1 MYVYM
6 QSPKGMQLRRVVR
19 GEFRKHRAETDP
31 VRVEA
36 LKSNAVRALANYL
49 MLEAASKDPRLQDR
63 VTAFASSAAQSMASS
78 AAHQSPPPPTHAN
91 K

>member
-1 MYVYM
+1 MFSA
-6 QSPKGMQLRRVVR
+6 QSPKGLQLRRVVR
-19 GEFRKHRAETDP
+19 LEFRKNRAEMDP
-31 VRVEA
+31 ARVDA

-63 VTAFASSAAQSMASS
+63 ITAFASSAAQSMNSDPVSTSTPVA
-78 AAHQSPPPPTHAN
+78 P